1 MYTAC
6 PISDAEVNN
15 TSRPS
20 LVIEELS
27 SEEVTFYTGLPN
39 KETFYLLFEHIMS
52 NRKISDRD
60 VDEFFMVLMR
70 LRLGLLTHDL
80 AGRFN
85 ISISTC
91 SKMFN
96 EWLDLMYE
104 HLHFLVSWPERE
116 AVKHNMPESFKR
128 QYPNC
133 RVIIDCTE
141 IFTETP
147 ESLSNKSRMYSEY
160 KSHMS
165 WKVLFGISPNG
176 VIIHVSDLWS
186 GSISDKQITKS
197 SGLIDKCE
205 PGDGIMG
212 DKGFLISDLC
222 TPKGIYLIVP
232 PTKKMANYQNM
243 KWNKP
248 DALQI

>member
-6 PISDAEVNN
+6 PISDAEVN

-27 SEEVTFYTGLPN
+27 SEEVTIYTGLPN

-91 SKMFN
+91 SNIFN

-104 HLHFLVSWPERE
+104 HLNFLVSWPERE

-133 RVIIDCTE
+133 RVIIDYRNVHRNT
-141 IFTETP
+141 
-147 ESLSNKSRMYSEY
+147 
-160 KSHMS
+160 SHCRIR
-165 WKVLFGISPNG
+165 VACILN
-176 VIIHVSDLWS
+176 
-186 GSISDKQITKS
+186 TN
-197 SGLIDKCE
+197 LI
-205 PGDGIMG
+205 
-212 DKGFLISDLC
+212 
-222 TPKGIYLIVP
+222 
-232 PTKKMANYQNM
+232 
-243 KWNKP
+243 
-248 DALQI
+248 